1 MKKIETQR
9 HPLKFYATIVFGF
22 LFLFALGSF
31 TIFIGLENE
40 ASDQSKHKHIVLPI
54 MGSIVCLLAIWM
66 VYSYWKNSPKIIID
80 KTNVKIGNETFRLN
94 SIKDVI
100 LTGKMPFRFII
111 NFPMEGTA
119 ILFDN
124 GREKIL
130 FDDMYSNS
138 YEVKS
143 FLEQVIINKQE
154 FKTST
159 IKKINKNELR
169 FENTEKFIGNQFTSL
184 RGISLWG
191 LIGFFTILI
200 IGKET
205 SMKLGGVIFFSLLG
219 AFWFLLHYW
228 LMHYFELT
236 RKFLIVRNHIFIWK
250 MKIYDLS
257 DIKEIVF
264 ETQGNQPNCMRII
277 TNNFKNKLYPAGT
290 LRNKTWLEMK
300 KRLETR
306 GVKVRNECI
315 YE

>member
-40 ASDQSKHKHIVLPI
+40 ASDQSKHKHVVLPI

-257 DIKEIVF
+257 DIKEVVF

>member
-54 MGSIVCLLAIWM
+54 MGSIVCFLAIWM

-205 SMKLGGVIFFSLLG
+205 SMKLVGVIFFSLLG

-257 DIKEIVF
+257 DIKEVVF

>member
-54 MGSIVCLLAIWM
+54 MGSIVCFLAIWM

-100 LTGKMPFRFII
+100 LTGKMPFRFIT

>member
-66 VYSYWKNSPKIIID
+66 VYSYWKNSPKITID
-80 KTNVKIGNETFRLN
+80 KNNVKIGNETFRLK
-94 SIKDVI
+94 SIKDVM

-111 NFPMEGTA
+111 KFPMEGTA
-119 ILFDN
+119 ILFND

-143 FLEQVIINKQE
+143 FLEQVVINKQE
-154 FKTST
+154 FKTNT
-159 IKKINKNELR
+159 LKKVKKNELR
-169 FENTEKFIGNQFTSL
+169 FENTEKFKGNQFTSL

-191 LIGFFTILI
+191 LIGFFTILF

-219 AFWFLLHYW
+219 TFWFLLHYW

-250 MKIYDLS
+250 TKIYDLS

-290 LRNKTWLEMK
+290 LRDKTWLEMK

>member
-100 LTGKMPFRFII
+100 LTGKMPFRFIT

>member
-54 MGSIVCLLAIWM
+54 MGSIVCFLAIWM

>member
-100 LTGKMPFRFII
+100 LTGKMPFRFIT

-257 DIKEIVF
+257 DIKEIV
-264 ETQGNQPNCMRII
+264 
-277 TNNFKNKLYPAGT
+277 
-290 LRNKTWLEMK
+290 
-300 KRLETR
+300 
-306 GVKVRNECI
+306 
-315 YE
+315 

>member
-100 LTGKMPFRFII
+100 LTGKMPFRFIT

-257 DIKEIVF
+257 DIKEVVF

>member
-54 MGSIVCLLAIWM
+54 MGSIVCFLAIWM

-257 DIKEIVF
+257 DIKEVVF

>member
-154 FKTST
+154 FKTRT

-200 IGKET
+200 IGTET

-290 LRNKTWLEMK
+290 LRDKTWLELK

>member
-54 MGSIVCLLAIWM
+54 MGSIVCFLAIWM

-184 RGISLWG
+184 RGISL
-191 LIGFFTILI
+191 
-200 IGKET
+200 
-205 SMKLGGVIFFSLLG
+205 
-219 AFWFLLHYW
+219 
-228 LMHYFELT
+228 
-236 RKFLIVRNHIFIWK
+236 
-250 MKIYDLS
+250 
-257 DIKEIVF
+257 
-264 ETQGNQPNCMRII
+264 
-277 TNNFKNKLYPAGT
+277 
-290 LRNKTWLEMK
+290 
-300 KRLETR
+300 
-306 GVKVRNECI
+306 
-315 YE
+315 

>member
-40 ASDQSKHKHIVLPI
+40 ASDQSKHKHVVLPI

-154 FKTST
+154 FKTNT

-257 DIKEIVF
+257 DIKEVVF

>member
-1 MKKIETQR
+1 MNIVETRR
-9 HPLKFYATIVFGF
+9 HPFKFYVTIVFGF
-22 LFLFALGSF
+22 LFLFALGS
-31 TIFIGLENE
+31 IMISIGLDNE
-40 ASDQSKHKHIVLPI
+40 ANNQSKNKHIIMPI
-54 MGSIVCLLAIWM
+54 FGSIICLLAVWM
-66 VYSYWKNSPKIIID
+66 VYSYWKNSPKITIDRNYLIIG
-80 KTNVKIGNETFRLN
+80 TETFRLN
-94 SIKDVI
+94 SIKDVM

-119 ILFDN
+119 ILFNN
-124 GREKIL
+124 GRKKIF

-159 IKKINKNELR
+159 IKKVNKNKLQ
-169 FENTEKFIGNQFTSL
+169 FENTELFKGNQFTSL

-191 LIGFFTILI
+191 LIGFFTVLA

-205 SMKLGGVIFFSLLG
+205 SMKLGGLIFFSLLG
-219 AFWFLLHYW
+219 VFWFVLHSW

-277 TNNFKNKLYPAGT
+277 TNDFKNKLYPAGT
-290 LRNKTWLEMK
+290 LRDKTWLEMK
-300 KRLETR
+300 KKLELK
-306 GVKVRNECI
+306 GIQVRNECI